1 MERFTQDSFR
11 VITKE
16 IDYDNTYDLSTFI
29 NTISDKYDVFLASD
43 LEEIQDFMSVELG
56 IESDSDAFDMSIGEI
71 NQFVKFMNR
80 LMEEIE

>member
-11 VITKE
+11 VITKG
-16 IDYDNTYDLSTFI
+16 IDYDNTYDLATFI